1 MGQEH
6 KTNEAVIEVP
16 PGSAPVKVEA
26 PRKKR
31 KKFPFQGFIQ
41 FQGLKID
48 VENKQGSIRRGTAPD
63 GKTWETWIFWPY
75 GEIRGTEGTDSDPL
89 DCYVGPNA
97 DSPLVVVIHQRDPE
111 TGDFDEDKVMLGFN
125 SEEEAVGAYKRQYDH
140 PGFYKDH
147 TAMPIGQLGRWV
159 QDKNNR
165 GERVTAKGGF
175 FTDLIKG
182 NENKGNEMKKPGDV
196 IRNKAG
202 REGAVVESNKGGFVV
217 KWIDDK
223 GGTGF
228 IANEDVR
235 GKEEKDTRKSCTF
248 FTDLIKGGGPYIG
261 KRGGK
266 WADPEHKIPWKE
278 EERGETPGMEAK
290 RKAREK
296 HTEAVKKV
304 DAASFRARVQA
315 ALKEAGISSSDMHA
329 DKNMFSLNWDFQG
342 YVHQAADAKTDA
354 AKASA
359 QKGMEDTTN
368 KFLARIKAVAGEKK
382 ESSKHDEAKADIREQ
397 AAKNEHIKGKLPA
410 DPETWDYKAVGA
422 LKEAIK
428 AKEAKPHDPK
438 DSPAMDAA
446 IRVLS
451 NWMLVNH
458 DKGMAQIFPKTKK
471 AASFFTDLIKGK
483 G

>member
-296 HTEAVKKV
+296 H
-304 DAASFRARVQA
+304 
-315 ALKEAGISSSDMHA
+315 
-329 DKNMFSLNWDFQG
+329 
-342 YVHQAADAKTDA
+342 
-354 AKASA
+354 
-359 QKGMEDTTN
+359 
-368 KFLARIKAVAGEKK
+368 K